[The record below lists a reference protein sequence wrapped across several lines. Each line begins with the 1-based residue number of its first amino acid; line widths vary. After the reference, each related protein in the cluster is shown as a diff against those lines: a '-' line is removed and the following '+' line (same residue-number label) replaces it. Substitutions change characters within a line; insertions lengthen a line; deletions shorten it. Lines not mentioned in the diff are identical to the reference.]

1 MEEKIIKMNET
12 IIEFLVEFT
21 RVNGYYTIPILGATG
36 LLTNLICLNVF
47 YDKRFKER
55 NKFKY
60 VILIS

>member
-36 LLTNLICLNVF
+36 LLTNLNECVLRQAF
-47 YDKRFKER
+47 QREK
-55 NKFKY
+55 
-60 VILIS
+60 